1 MLEEAYKR
9 GQEAGALANP
19 LNASQAA
26 AADNSLPPQ
35 QQRPNAQYSVSSAQP
50 PATTV
55 QISNTNYAT
64 QQQGVTPIVVPSSA
78 AMQHQPKP
86 QPPQPQPHLF
96 PVAKQQQ
103 LMQQPLGKTSTHK
116 SMPDLSKLQQNPQD
130 DEEKRQQRLSR
141 NRASARLRRLK
152 KKNLVDSYEAEVGI
166 LEANLAKLK
175 AHKWGMSTTDSDHEA
190 LIEALSMERGQQPLS
205 PEKRRELIQ
214 MIIAQQREQ
223 VGNLL
228 ECQIENWM
236 LGALADA
243 GLKGDGEDKNDE
255 LSELT
260 SELQSILKL
269 TPDQMTRIKASSEG
283 CTHEIQDL
291 MTMDQCL
298 QSIHENE
305 WLLNEGVDAIGKR
318 SRQVVSCCCFV
329 RYLTLGS
336 FSTANEFTRILNP
349 SQMSKF
355 LAWSDHNSDSI
366 EKLDYVNPTSAVGN
380 GPTFEF
386 GVYAENW

>member
-1 MLEEAYKR
+1 MYASGIGPPTSASQLDGSYNTAFFFQWKTPPVQQFVAQTANTAKNLPTTPDEYAAMLEEAYKR

-26 AADNSLPPQ
+26 ATDNSMPPQ
-35 QQRPNAQYSVSSAQP
+35 HQTTNSVHYSVTSAQP

-55 QISNTNYAT
+55 QITNTNYA
-64 QQQGVTPIVVPSSA
+64 QQQGITPIVVPSSA
-78 AMQHQPKP
+78 VLQQKSKP
-86 QPPQPQPHLF
+86 QPQPQPHLF
-96 PVAKQQQ
+96 PVAQQQ
-103 LMQQPLGKTSTHK
+103 LMQQPLGKTSAHK
-116 SMPDLSKLQQNPQD
+116 SMPDLSTLQQSSQD
-130 DEEKRQQRLSR
+130 DEEKRKQRLSR

-175 AHKWGMSTTDSDHEA
+175 AHKWGMSTSDSDHEA

-214 MIIAQQREQ
+214 IIIAQQREQ

-228 ECQIENWM
+228 ECQMENWI
-236 LGALADA
+236 LGALADT
-243 GLKGDGEDKNDE
+243 GTKTDGEDKNDD

-269 TPDQMTRIKASSEG
+269 TPGQMTKIRASSEG

-318 SRQVVSCCCFV
+318 R
-329 RYLTLGS
+329 R
-336 FSTANEFTRILNP
+336 R
-349 SQMSKF
+349 MS
-355 LAWSDHNSDSI
+355 I
-366 EKLDYVNPTSAVGN
+366 
-380 GPTFEF
+380 
-386 GVYAENW
+386 

>member
-26 AADNSLPPQ
+26 ATDNSMQ
-35 QQRPNAQYSVSSAQP
+35 QQRTNTQYSVASAQP

-55 QISNTNYAT
+55 QITNTNYAV

-78 AMQHQPKP
+78 VLQHQSK
-86 QPPQPQPHLF
+86 PQPHLF
-96 PVAKQQQ
+96 PVAQQQ
-103 LMQQPLGKTSTHK
+103 LMQQPLGKASTHK

-130 DEEKRQQRLSR
+130 DEEKRRQRLSR

-175 AHKWGMSTTDSDHEA
+175 AHKWGMSTKDSDHEA

-236 LGALADA
+236 LGALADT
-243 GLKGDGEDKNDE
+243 GMKTDREDKNDE

-305 WLLNEGVDAIGKR
+305 WLLNEGVDAI
-318 SRQVVSCCCFV
+318 
-329 RYLTLGS
+329 
-336 FSTANEFTRILNP
+336 ANEFTRILNP

-366 EKLDYVNPTSAVGN
+366 EKLDYVNPTSTVGN